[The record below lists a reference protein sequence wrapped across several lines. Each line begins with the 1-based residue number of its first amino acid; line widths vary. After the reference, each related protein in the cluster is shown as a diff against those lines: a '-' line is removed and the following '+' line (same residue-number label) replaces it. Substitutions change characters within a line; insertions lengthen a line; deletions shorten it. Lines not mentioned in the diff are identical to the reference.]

1 MTAPL
6 AGIRVIEAATWLAA
20 PSAAALL
27 ADLGADVV
35 KIEPPGGD
43 PWRHFDT
50 SSMGFEQPSAIQYG
64 FEFDNRGK
72 RSIGIDLRQPGAP
85 QLVRRLCEGADI
97 FVTNLMQR
105 ERWGIDAETLRAANP
120 ALIYAAVSGY
130 GERGPG
136 ADREGFDYAAFWA
149 SSGIMGLSGEPSS
162 PPPFCRTGQ
171 GDHATA
177 LNLLSAILV
186 ALRLRDQSGEG
197 QSVEVSLMQTGMWTI
212 GADVAVALAAGE
224 QPRRYDRTQPWN
236 PIRNS
241 YRTRDG
247 RWLLLGMTQADRFW
261 PRFVAMIGD
270 PPWALDPRF
279 ETLEGR
285 KRHAAE
291 LRDHIETLIASAD
304 LDEWGRRLDEAELV
318 WAPVAT
324 LPEALADPQVEAN
337 AMLEDVE
344 HPQAGS
350 YRTLAAPFRVSGAET
365 AVRGPAP
372 APGEHTSEVL
382 AELGLG
388 DDEIA
393 RLAASGVFG

>member
-6 AGIRVIEAATWLAA
+6 AGVRVIEAATWLAA
-20 PSAAALL
+20 PAAAALL
-27 ADLGADVV
+27 ADLGADVI

-50 SSMGFEQPSAIQYG
+50 SSMGFEEPSAIQYG
-64 FEFDNRGK
+64 FELDNRGK
-72 RSIGIDLRQPGAP
+72 RSIAVDLRQPGAP
-85 QLVRRLCEGADI
+85 GLVRRLCEDADV

-105 ERWGIDAETLRAANP
+105 ERWGIDERTLRAANP
-120 ALIYAAVSGY
+120 ALIYTAVSGY
-130 GERGPG
+130 GERGPA

-186 ALRLRDQSGEG
+186 ALRLRDRSGEG
-197 QSVEVSLMQTGMWTI
+197 QTVEVNLMQTGLWTI
-212 GADVAVALAAGE
+212 GADAAVAAVSGE
-224 QPRRYDRTQPWN
+224 QPRRYDRSRPWN

-241 YRTRDG
+241 YQTRDG

-261 PRFVAMIGD
+261 PRFVSMIGE
-270 PPWALDPRF
+270 PSWALDPRF
-279 ETLEGR
+279 GTLEGR

-291 LRDHIETLIASAD
+291 LRVHIEELIASAD
-304 LDEWGRRLDEAELV
+304 LAEWGRRLDEAELV

-324 LPEALADPQVEAN
+324 LPEALADPQLEAN
-337 AMLEDVE
+337 GVLEEIE
-344 HPQAGS
+344 HPQAGA

-365 AVRGPAP
+365 AARGPAP

-382 AELGLG
+382 AELGLD

-393 RLAASGVFG
+393 SLAASGVFG

>member
-50 SSMGFEQPSAIQYG
+50 SSMGFEEPSAIQYG

-72 RSIGIDLRQPGAP
+72 RSIAVDLRRPGAAE
-85 QLVRRLCEGADI
+85 LVRRLCEDADV

-120 ALIYAAVSGY
+120 ALIHAAVSGY
-130 GERGPG
+130 GEQGPA

-197 QSVEVSLMQTGMWTI
+197 QSVEVNLMQTGLWTI
-212 GADVAVALAAGE
+212 GADAAVAAVSGE
-224 QPRRYDRTQPWN
+224 QPRRYDRSRPWN

-241 YRTRDG
+241 YQTKDG

-261 PRFVAMIGD
+261 PRFVSMIGE
-270 PPWALDPRF
+270 PAWALDPRF
-279 ETLEGR
+279 ADLAGR

-291 LRDHIETLIASAD
+291 LRAHIEELIASGD
-304 LDEWGRRLDEAELV
+304 LAEWGRRLDEADLV

-337 AMLEDVE
+337 GMLEEVE
-344 HPQAGS
+344 HPEAGRF
-350 YRTLAAPFRVSGAET
+350 RTLAAPFRISGAQTE
-365 AVRGPAP
+365 VRGPAP
-372 APGEHTSEVL
+372 APGEHTGEVL
-382 AELGLG
+382 AELGFG
-388 DDEIA
+388 DEEIA

>member
-6 AGIRVIEAATWLAA
+6 AGVRVIEAATWLAA
-20 PSAAALL
+20 PAAAALL
-27 ADLGADVV
+27 ADLGADVI

-50 SSMGFEQPSAIQYG
+50 SSMGFEEPSAIQYG
-64 FEFDNRGK
+64 FELDNRGK
-72 RSIGIDLRQPGAP
+72 RSIAVDLRQSGAP
-85 QLVRRLCEGADI
+85 ELVRRLCEEADV

-105 ERWGIDAETLRAANP
+105 ERWGIDERTLRAVNP
-120 ALIYAAVSGY
+120 ALIYTAVSGY
-130 GERGPG
+130 GERGPA

-197 QSVEVSLMQTGMWTI
+197 QTVEVNLMQTGLWTI
-212 GADVAVALAAGE
+212 GADAAVAAVSGE
-224 QPRRYDRTQPWN
+224 QPRRYDRSRPWN

-241 YRTRDG
+241 YQTRDG

-261 PRFVAMIGD
+261 PRFVAMIGA
-270 PPWALDPRF
+270 PSWALDPRF
-279 ETLEGR
+279 ATLEGR

-291 LRDHIETLIASAD
+291 LRARIEELIASAD
-304 LDEWGRRLDEAELV
+304 LAEWGRRLDEAELV

-337 AMLEDVE
+337 GVLEEIE
-344 HPQAGS
+344 HPQAGA

-365 AVRGPAP
+365 AARGPAP

-382 AELGLG
+382 AELGLD

-393 RLAASGVFG
+393 SLAASGVFG

>member
-1 MTAPL
+1 MKAPL

-50 SSMGFEQPSAIQYG
+50 SSMGFEEPSAIQKG

-72 RSIGIDLRQPGAP
+72 RSIAIDLRQPGAP
-85 QLVRRLCEGADI
+85 ELVRRLCEDADV

-120 ALIYAAVSGY
+120 ALIHAAVSGY
-130 GERGPG
+130 GEQGPA

-197 QSVEVSLMQTGMWTI
+197 QSVEVNLMQTGLWTI
-212 GADVAVALAAGE
+212 GADAAVAAVSGE
-224 QPRRYDRTQPWN
+224 QPRRYDRSRPWN

-241 YRTRDG
+241 YQTRDG

-261 PRFVAMIGD
+261 PRFVAMIGE
-270 PPWALDPRF
+270 PAWALDPRF
-279 ETLEGR
+279 ADLASR

-291 LRDHIETLIASAD
+291 LRERIEELIASAD
-304 LDEWGRRLDEAELV
+304 LAEWARRLDEAELV
-318 WAPVAT
+318 WAPVVT
-324 LPEALADPQVEAN
+324 LPEALADPQMEAN
-337 AMLEDVE
+337 GMLEEVE
-344 HPQAGS
+344 HPEAGA
-350 YRTLAAPFRVSGAET
+350 YRTLSAPFRISGAQT
-365 AVRGPAP
+365 GVRGPAP
-372 APGEHTSEVL
+372 APGEHTGEVL
-382 AELGLG
+382 AELGL
-388 DDEIA
+388 DSDEIA

>member
-6 AGIRVIEAATWLAA
+6 AGVRVIEAATWLAA
-20 PSAAALL
+20 PAAAALL
-27 ADLGADVV
+27 ADLGADVI

-50 SSMGFEQPSAIQYG
+50 SSMGFEEPSAIQYG
-64 FEFDNRGK
+64 FELDNRGK
-72 RSIGIDLRQPGAP
+72 RSIAVDLRQPGAP
-85 QLVRRLCEGADI
+85 ELVRRLCGDADV

-105 ERWGIDAETLRAANP
+105 ERWGIDERTLRAANP
-120 ALIYAAVSGY
+120 ALIYTAVSGY
-130 GERGPG
+130 GERGPA

-186 ALRLRDQSGEG
+186 ALRVRDQSGEG
-197 QSVEVSLMQTGMWTI
+197 QTVEVNLMQTGLWTI
-212 GADVAVALAAGE
+212 GADAAVAAVSGE
-224 QPRRYDRTQPWN
+224 QPRRYDRSRPWN

-241 YRTRDG
+241 YQTRDG

-261 PRFVAMIGD
+261 PRFVSMIGE
-270 PPWALDPRF
+270 PSWALDPRF
-279 ETLEGR
+279 GTLEGR

-291 LRDHIETLIASAD
+291 LRAHIEELIASAD
-304 LDEWGRRLDEAELV
+304 LAEWGRRLDEAELV

-324 LPEALADPQVEAN
+324 LPEALSDPQVEAN
-337 AMLEDVE
+337 GALEEIE
-344 HPQAGS
+344 HPQAGA

-365 AVRGPAP
+365 AARGPAP

-382 AELGLG
+382 AELGLD

-393 RLAASGVFG
+393 SLAASGVFG

>member
-1 MTAPL
+1 MTVPL

-20 PSAAALL
+20 PAAAALL
-27 ADLGADVV
+27 ADLGADVI

-50 SSMGFEQPSAIQYG
+50 SSIGFDQPSAIQYA
-64 FEFDNRGK
+64 FELDNRGK
-72 RSIGIDLRQPGAP
+72 RSITVDLRRPGAP
-85 QLVRRLCEGADI
+85 ELVRRLCADADV

-105 ERWGIDAETLRAANP
+105 ERWGIDAETLLAANP
-120 ALIYAAVSGY
+120 ALIHAAVSGY
-130 GERGPG
+130 GEHGPAAG
-136 ADREGFDYAAFWA
+136 REGFDYAAFWA
-149 SSGIMGLSGEPSS
+149 SSGIMGLSGEPPS

-186 ALRLRDQSGEG
+186 ALRLRDRDGAG
-197 QSVEVSLMQTGMWTI
+197 RGVEVSLMQTGLWTI
-212 GADVAVALAAGE
+212 ATDAAVSAVSGE
-224 QPRRYDRTQPWN
+224 QPRRYDRSQPWN

-279 ETLEGR
+279 ETLAGR
-285 KRHAAE
+285 KQHAAE
-291 LRDHIETLIASAD
+291 LSARIETLIASAD
-304 LDEWGRRLDEAELV
+304 LAEWARRLDEAELV

-337 AMLEDVE
+337 AMLAEVE
-344 HPQAGS
+344 HPEAGA
-350 YRTLAAPFRVSGAET
+350 YRTLATPFRVSGAE
-365 AVRGPAP
+365 AEVRGPAP
-372 APGEHTSEVL
+372 APGAHTSEVL
-382 AELGLG
+382 AEIGFG
-388 DDEIA
+388 DDEVA

>member
-1 MTAPL
+1 MKAPL

-50 SSMGFEQPSAIQYG
+50 SSMGFEEPSAIQYG

-72 RSIGIDLRQPGAP
+72 RSIAIDLRQPGAP
-85 QLVRRLCEGADI
+85 ELVRRLCEDADV

-120 ALIYAAVSGY
+120 ALIHAAVSGY
-130 GERGPG
+130 GEQGPA

-197 QSVEVSLMQTGMWTI
+197 QSVEVNLMQTGLWTI
-212 GADVAVALAAGE
+212 GADAAVA
-224 QPRRYDRTQPWN
+224 
-236 PIRNS
+236 
-241 YRTRDG
+241 
-247 RWLLLGMTQADRFW
+247 
-261 PRFVAMIGD
+261 
-270 PPWALDPRF
+270 
-279 ETLEGR
+279 
-285 KRHAAE
+285 
-291 LRDHIETLIASAD
+291 
-304 LDEWGRRLDEAELV
+304 
-318 WAPVAT
+318 
-324 LPEALADPQVEAN
+324 
-337 AMLEDVE
+337 
-344 HPQAGS
+344 
-350 YRTLAAPFRVSGAET
+350 
-365 AVRGPAP
+365 
-372 APGEHTSEVL
+372 
-382 AELGLG
+382 
-388 DDEIA
+388 
-393 RLAASGVFG
+393 

>member
-50 SSMGFEQPSAIQYG
+50 SSMGFEEPSAIQYG

-72 RSIGIDLRQPGAP
+72 RSIAVDLRRPGAP
-85 QLVRRLCEGADI
+85 ELVRRLCEDADV

-120 ALIYAAVSGY
+120 ALIHAAVSGY
-130 GERGPG
+130 GEQGPA

-197 QSVEVSLMQTGMWTI
+197 RSVEVNLMQTGLWTI
-212 GADVAVALAAGE
+212 GADAAVAAVSGE
-224 QPRRYDRTQPWN
+224 QPRRYDRSRPWN

-241 YRTRDG
+241 YQTRDG

-261 PRFVAMIGD
+261 PRFVAMIGE
-270 PPWALDPRF
+270 PSWALDPRF
-279 ETLEGR
+279 ADLEGR

-291 LRDHIETLIASAD
+291 LRERIETLIASAD
-304 LDEWGRRLDEAELV
+304 LAEWGRRLDEAQLV
-318 WAPVAT
+318 WAPVVT

-337 AMLEDVE
+337 GMLEEVE
-344 HPQAGS
+344 HLEAGA
-350 YRTLAAPFRVSGAET
+350 YRTLSAPFSVSGARIE
-365 AVRGPAP
+365 VRGPAP
-372 APGEHTSEVL
+372 APGEHTGEVL
-382 AELGLG
+382 AELGL
-388 DDEIA
+388 DSDEIA